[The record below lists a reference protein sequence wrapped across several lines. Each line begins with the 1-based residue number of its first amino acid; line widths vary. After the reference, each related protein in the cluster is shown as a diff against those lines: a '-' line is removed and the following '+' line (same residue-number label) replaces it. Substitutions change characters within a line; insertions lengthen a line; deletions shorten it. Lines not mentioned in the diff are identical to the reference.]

1 MDGRKGKGLE
11 EERQGAREQGSK
23 GAREQIRVRRGKREW
38 GRRKRSRGIERCEED

>member
-23 GAREQIRVRRGKREW
+23 GAREQIRVRRGKRVGQKEAI
-38 GRRKRSRGIERCEED
+38 SRH